1 MTAMR
6 HTKIVA
12 TIGPSSSDPAVID
25 KLIAAGVDV
34 FRLNFS
40 HGTHDSQRAAFTAV
54 RDAAA
59 RARRHVAIL
68 QDLSGPKIRTGRL
81 KDGAPLMLND
91 GDELR
96 LAAGDTEG
104 GPGRVFTPYAPLVA
118 SAKPGD
124 RLLLDDGKI
133 ELNVTARDGGELV
146 TTVVNG
152 GSLGEHKGISAPG
165 VTLPANAVTPKDEV
179 DLRFGL
185 ELGVDLVAL
194 SFVQT
199 PEDCHAARRVM
210 HAAGNEVPIV
220 AKIERPQALDQLDAI
235 LAAVDGVMVARGDL
249 GLECPLEQVPRIQK
263 MIVARAR
270 ALGRPVIVATQVLES
285 MRTEPRPTRAE
296 VSDAATAVDQGA
308 DAIMLSGETAAGQY
322 PVQAVE
328 TLRCIIRDAETIAQP
343 GAFLA
348 AEAALDGIDQ
358 TLRLDG
364 FEASRARHG
373 RAMCEAAVT
382 LATSGQAEA
391 IVALTRFGKTA
402 QLLSSLRPRASI
414 LAVTP
419 SDAVARRL
427 KLYWGVRPIVCEF
440 QDLRALEAPIRKA
453 LDLSAHA
460 VVVFINITPDLSR
473 PDANFLNVQQL
484 AD

>member
-1 MTAMR
+1 MSIPMR

-12 TIGPSSSDPAVID
+12 TLGPSSSEPAVID

-40 HGTHDSQRAAFTAV
+40 HGTHDTHRGAFAAV
-54 RDAAA
+54 RAAAA
-59 RARRHVAIL
+59 RAGRHVAIM

-81 KDGAPLMLND
+81 QGGTPLMLD
-91 GDELR
+91 AGQTLR
-96 LAAGDTEG
+96 LAAGDEVG
-104 GPGRVFTPYAPLVA
+104 GPGKVFTPYTPLVD

-133 ELNVTARDGGELV
+133 ELKVTARERGALVTEVVDGGA
-146 TTVVNG
+146 
-152 GSLGEHKGISAPG
+152 LGEHKGINAPG
-165 VTLPANAVTPKDEV
+165 VALPPDSVTPKDEA

-185 ELGVDLVAL
+185 ELGVDFVAL

-199 PEDCHAARRVM
+199 PEDCHTARRI
-210 HAAGNEVPIV
+210 APDVPLI
-220 AKIERPQALDQLDAI
+220 AKIERPQALEQLDAI

-263 MIVARAR
+263 TIVARAR

-308 DAIMLSGETAAGQY
+308 DAIMLSGETAAGEY
-322 PVQAVE
+322 PVAAVD
-328 TLRCIIRDAETIAQP
+328 TLRAIIRDAETVAVP
-343 GAFLA
+343 RSLLA
-348 AEAALDGIDQ
+348 ADPH
-358 TLRLDG
+358 G
-364 FEASRARHG
+364 FEMFGAVHG

-382 LATSGQAEA
+382 LASSGEAEA
-391 IVALTRFGKTA
+391 IVAVTQYGKTA
-402 QLLSSLRPRASI
+402 QLLSSLRPRAGI

-419 SDAVARRL
+419 SDVVARRL
-427 KLYWGVRPIVCEF
+427 KLNWGVRPVVS
-440 QDLRALEAPIRKA
+440 DLQEARALETSIRSA
-453 LDLSAHA
+453 MNLSPNA
-460 VVVFINITPDLSR
+460 VVVFINIAPDLR
-473 PDANFLNVQQL
+473 RADANYLNVQRL
-484 AD
+484 GE